1 MDSDDIFIL
10 KGEIKRKMKQLEELT
25 IEFQKFKVNF
35 GKKMAQLMQDKMEI
49 QVQLDQA
56 RVEADSYKKRLDSD
70 FVPSGEIEE
79 LKSQI
84 TKSGVTLR
92 ERSEEIQK
100 LNNIIAQKDRTL
112 NKIQEQMD
120 IALKLKEDT
129 IAEKESKMRD
139 AEAARKVAETQVE
152 ILKIRMKELEERVMK
167 AATEDEKGKTIIH
180 LVKQLEENE
189 KINYELKQKYYEMKD
204 KLNEVLTARSD
215 INKIIKDAEEK
226 ETKIRKELLDEK
238 ENMRE
243 ELETLIDKQKIS
255 ISRLEDELKLYKQD
269 QPEGVIFG
277 EKQSME
283 AIKEILKN
291 TKSKSVLFLPELSL
305 ANDYDLNLKEI
316 PDRLNIRLATN
327 VNNPDDLY
335 LDELRNYPHII
346 LKKYTKGDLL
356 AILSDNAVLFISF
369 LKKGLPPSGIR
380 TTNES
385 AIEFIGTLL
394 IQNFSKS
401 KSF

>member
-1 MDSDDIFIL
+1 MDSEDVFVL
-10 KGEIKRKMKQLEELT
+10 KGEIKRKMKQLEDIT
-25 IEFQKFKVNF
+25 VDFQKFKVSF
-35 GKKMAQLMQDKMEI
+35 GKKMAQLMQDKMAI

-56 RVEADSYKKRLDSD
+56 RAEADSYKKRLDSG
-70 FVPSGEIEE
+70 FVPSGEIDE
-79 LKSQI
+79 LKSQVA
-84 TKSGVTLR
+84 KSGETLR
-92 ERSEEIQK
+92 ERSEQIRK
-100 LNNIIAQKDRTL
+100 LNDIIAQNDRTIK
-112 NKIQEQMD
+112 KIQEQMEM
-120 IALKLKEDT
+120 ALKLKDNT
-129 IAEKESKMRD
+129 IAEKDSKMRD
-139 AEAARKVAETQVE
+139 AEAARKVADTQVE

-167 AATEDEKGKTIIH
+167 AATEDEKGKTIVH

-189 KINYELKQKYYEMKD
+189 KINYELKKKYYEMKD

-215 INKIIKDAEEK
+215 INNIIKDAEEK
-226 ETKIRKELLDEK
+226 ETKIRKELLEEK
-238 ENMRE
+238 ENMRD

-255 ISRLEDELKLYKQD
+255 IERLENELKLYKQD

-283 AIKEILKN
+283 AIKDILNN
-291 TKSKSVLFLPELSL
+291 TRSKTVLFLPKLSL
-305 ANDYDLNLKEI
+305 AEDYDLNLKQL

-327 VNNPDDLY
+327 VENPEDPY
-335 LDELRNYPHII
+335 LNELRDYPHIV
-346 LKKYTKGDLL
+346 LKNYTSKDLL

-394 IQNFSKS
+394 IQNFSK
-401 KSF
+401 